1 MLILP
6 QKSEMMLSKIEY
18 DEEYDEYF
26 VILPTELMSEMD
38 IHEGDTLTWVIEG
51 DNITLRKNIS

>member
-1 MLILP
+1 
-6 QKSEMMLSKIEY
+6 MLSKIEY